1 MKHLFESRISRGL
14 MLLGAAVGVMSVG
27 VWALDVHL
35 NPPDWLIRIA
45 FMKLAFLASAGL
57 LAAGA
62 LVGRHARERGALPTS
77 SPRAELGEG
86 SAGPLRHYNDSVAPE
101 VIEHRSP
108 DNAP

>member
-1 MKHLFESRISRGL
+1 MKHIFESRIARGL

-45 FMKLAFLASAGL
+45 FMKLALLASAGL

-62 LVGRHARERGALPTS
+62 LMGRHARERGALPPS

-86 SAGPLRHYNDSVAPE
+86 PARPLQQYNDSVAPE
-101 VIEHRSP
+101 VIERRSP
-108 DNAP
+108 DTAP